1 VQREGFLE
9 DALAAAL
16 EHPEV
21 WPRLRRLAGWPE
33 LPEGPPASVTTQ
45 DRLPG
50 GRTDIVLRWAN
61 GVSLVIELKAWDP
74 LPTDGKLAHYA
85 STGHRV
91 TVIAPHPT
99 VYPAPFLP
107 MLTWAR
113 LRALVWPG
121 APLVWQQLCHL
132 IEAIGVAVPRLEMPA
147 IMGLVPAWTARD
159 VLAGWARPALHAV
172 QKQLI
177 EGGWPCVL
185 KGGTREERVDD
196 AYNRFGFWTWPA
208 PWKDGECLGVFCGIY
223 LGNETL
229 DVLVSGV
236 PDLRLM
242 VHVNPQHSTAAALR
256 SDPALVAPA
265 ASWAGSSGGVTRQYD
280 PENWCLLDA
289 RESLVTLAPAEDQA
303 LAFRAWMVARASE
316 LIGAGIVGR
325 LAAVQ
330 R

>member
-21 WPRLRRLAGWPE
+21 WPRLRRLAGWSE
-33 LPEGPPASVTTQ
+33 LPEEPPESVATQ
-45 DRLPG
+45 EPLPG

-61 GVSLVIELKAWDP
+61 GVALVIELKAWDP

-113 LRALVWPG
+113 LRALAWPG

-132 IEAIGVAVPRLEMPA
+132 IEAVGVAVPRLELPA
-147 IMGLVPAWTARD
+147 IIGLIPTWTARD
-159 VLAGWARPALHAV
+159 VLEGWARPAVHLV
-172 QKQLI
+172 QKQLMD
-177 EGGWPCVL
+177 GGWPCVL
-185 KGGTREERVDD
+185 KEGRREERVED
-196 AYNRFGFWTWPA
+196 AFKRFGFWAWPV
-208 PWKDGECLGVFCGIY
+208 PWNGDECLGVFCGIY
-223 LGNETL
+223 LGKDMR
-229 DVLVSGV
+229 DVLVPGV

-242 VHVNPQHSTAAALR
+242 VHVNPKHATSAVLRADPIMVAAA
-256 SDPALVAPA
+256 A
-265 ASWAGSSGGVTRQYD
+265 AWAGSSGGVTRQYD
-280 PENWCLLDA
+280 PESWYLLDA
-289 RESLVTLAPAEDQA
+289 RESLVTLALAEDQE
-303 LAFRAWMVARASE
+303 LAFRAWMLARARE
-316 LIGAGIVGR
+316 IIEAGIVGR